1 MNFSFF
7 SFFSILEAHYMRRFG
22 LVLVFLLVA
31 VELLAYLA
39 DVHEA
44 VNLRYL
50 RAFTLGALGMIAFS
64 KEKID
69 DERVQAIRYFSLKLT
84 FCFLLIIS
92 VVTYISVI
100 SIDLLNALILSLIVY
115 LIIFHLANRFNPE
128 FVFKEEVN
136 NSKTFNM
143 VGIGI
148 FVFFV
153 ISSLYNVVWAI
164 IEK

>member
-1 MNFSFF
+1 MNF

-39 DVHEA
+39 DVYEA

-50 RAFTLGALGMIAFS
+50 RASTLGALGMIAFS

-84 FCFLLIIS
+84 FGFLLIIS
-92 VVTYISVI
+92 VVTYLSVI

-115 LIIFHLANRFNPE
+115 LITFHLANRFNPE

-153 ISSLYNVVWAI
+153 IASLYNVVWAI